1 MLRGFR
7 QKLQERGERKEQER
21 QEVVEQARLASQAEQ
36 EERRRQQDIRDRV
49 LVIIREGKVPEM
61 DVQNESVPFK
71 LQRMEKM
78 LLSIG
83 NVPYSEMRVK
93 REIQGRST
101 GASVR
106 VARGMSVP
114 GRRLPR
120 HSGGNRRAYAARGR
134 AVRPFHKAC
143 PFQWRAHISHSNSE
157 NCFRPSGECRP
168 GNCP

>member
-71 LQRMEKM
+71 LQRTEKM
-78 LLSIG
+78 LLSIE

-93 REIQGRST
+93 SLST
-101 GASVR
+101 I
-106 VARGMSVP
+106 
-114 GRRLPR
+114 
-120 HSGGNRRAYAARGR
+120 SGI
-134 AVRPFHKAC
+134 C
-143 PFQWRAHISHSNSE
+143 
-157 NCFRPSGECRP
+157 
-168 GNCP
+168 